1 MHMHVQAVY
10 TSLREAEYRSTA
22 FVPYWNVPLLRAIV
36 PRQRRCTEALKIINA
51 TLDGLIQRCKDLVE
65 EEEQEFVEE
74 FVGQQDPS
82 ILHFLLASGDQV
94 GPDATLC
101 NHPTALVCAT
111 LQFSDICMFAPQQCW
126 YQDVSLLLH
135 VLGQGALMVLT
146 VLPGCYPQCRSMFSS
161 LVLAWVQISSKQLRD
176 DLMTMLIAGHE
187 TTAAVLTWTVYCLT
201 THPQVVAR
209 VHKEV
214 SCNQCFSPPPPHG
227 SAPISQVL

>member
-1 MHMHVQAVY
+1 MKAIKISQLSSPLCCVKSCLSTSICCFVSIYQMCNTIYIHSQSLNPSQPCEVVTCAPPCMHMHVQAVY

-101 NHPTALVCAT
+101 NHPTALVCIT
-111 LQFSDICMFAPQQCW
+111 
-126 YQDVSLLLH
+126 
-135 VLGQGALMVLT
+135 
-146 VLPGCYPQCRSMFSS
+146 R
-161 LVLAWVQISSKQLRD
+161 
-176 DLMTMLIAGHE
+176 
-187 TTAAVLTWTVYCLT
+187 
-201 THPQVVAR
+201 
-209 VHKEV
+209 
-214 SCNQCFSPPPPHG
+214 
-227 SAPISQVL
+227 

>member
-1 MHMHVQAVY
+1 MSSDSLTAILLQPHDVVTCAPPSMHLYLQAVY

-94 GPDATLC
+94 GPDATFCSHL
-101 NHPTALVCAT
+101 TALVCVT
-111 LQFSDICMFAPQQCW
+111 MQLFSHLHVCPAALLFHH
-126 YQDVSLLLH
+126 VSEKCFCCKTH
-135 VLGQGALMVLT
+135 VLGQGALIALT
-146 VLPGCYPQCRSMFSS
+146 VLPG
-161 LVLAWVQISSKQLRD
+161 
-176 DLMTMLIAGHE
+176 
-187 TTAAVLTWTVYCLT
+187 
-201 THPQVVAR
+201 
-209 VHKEV
+209 
-214 SCNQCFSPPPPHG
+214 
-227 SAPISQVL
+227 

>member
-1 MHMHVQAVY
+1 MSQRLDVRFVLIYPMCCTTQSLFTAEVQILLQPHATVTCAPPGMHLHLQAVY

-94 GPDATLC
+94 GPDTTP
-101 NHPTALVCAT
+101 HSTGVCHNA
-111 LQFSDICMFAPQQCW
+111 SFAELHVCPAAMLS
-126 YQDVSLLLH
+126 QDVSENCLCCKTH
-135 VLGQGALMVLT
+135 ILGQGALSLFT
-146 VLPGCYPQCRSMFSS
+146 VLPGCCSQC
-161 LVLAWVQISSKQLRD
+161 
-176 DLMTMLIAGHE
+176 
-187 TTAAVLTWTVYCLT
+187 
-201 THPQVVAR
+201 
-209 VHKEV
+209 
-214 SCNQCFSPPPPHG
+214 
-227 SAPISQVL
+227 